1 MSRLHREGRVVRL
14 ASDSILEVN
23 RTIAGHSEG
32 LGGAVEEREERGGER
47 GDARKPVGVHR
58 GKQTMC
64 GVAHLLPRAVQG
76 KVICLGTLQAL
87 AMGKPCRGTISSS
100 LLAAVKEEAVM
111 VVASLLGGKGD
122 LDIQVQTR
130 VEATLGAGGG
140 AHHTDQWEEGIRTGR
155 MTEWLTFFK

>member
-1 MSRLHREGRVVRL
+1 MWCCPPFAEGSAGEGDL
-14 ASDSILEVN
+14 LGD
-23 RTIAGHSEG
+23 IADIGNEEAMQGHHQH
-32 LGGAVEEREERGGER
+32 
-47 GDARKPVGVHR
+47 P
-58 GKQTMC
+58 
-64 GVAHLLPRAVQG
+64 
-76 KVICLGTLQAL
+76 
-87 AMGKPCRGTISSS
+87 